1 MPVGALS
8 QSSTSEEAAA
18 EVSNREA
25 ASEAPLSA
33 KEKKKGAHVC
43 LLCVMY
49 VYIVVVLVKFDS
61 NLTKCT
67 NKLDISYLQNR
78 LSLQ

>member
-8 QSSTSEEAAA
+8 QSSTSEGADA

-25 ASEAPLSA
+25 APVKAVSG
-33 KEKKKGAHVC
+33 KEKKKGSFVC
-43 LLCVMY
+43 PCCVMY
-49 VYIVVVLVKFDS
+49 VYIVLVLVNFDS

-67 NKLDISYLQNR
+67 NKLDILYLQSR
-78 LSLQ
+78 LPWQ